1 MGITD
6 ELRGDLITS
15 VFTLMIR
22 VGDIVIVIEVRLDK
36 SKVREEGV
44 QLADRPV
51 QLVRSLSERDNLK
64 FRRRLFYKVPT
75 KLGTVACRTLQPV
88 DTCNPFTDKLMWLSF
103 VLRRVCFKPE

>member
-6 ELRGDLITS
+6 ELRGDPVTS

-22 VGDIVIVIEVRLDK
+22 VGDIVIVIEVQLDK

-44 QLADRPV
+44 QLADRSV
-51 QLVRSLSERDNLK
+51 TVVLSLSERDNLN

-75 KLGTVACRTLQPV
+75 EV
-88 DTCNPFTDKLMWLSF
+88 
-103 VLRRVCFKPE
+103 

>member
-6 ELRGDLITS
+6 ELRGDPITS

-22 VGDIVIVIEVRLDK
+22 VDDIVVVIEVRLDK

-44 QLADRPV
+44 QLADRSV
-51 QLVRSLSERDNLK
+51 TLVLSLSERDNLK

-75 KLGTVACRTLQPV
+75 KV
-88 DTCNPFTDKLMWLSF
+88 
-103 VLRRVCFKPE
+103 

>member
-6 ELRGDLITS
+6 ELRGDAITS

-44 QLADRPV
+44 QLADRSV
-51 QLVRSLSERDNLK
+51 TLVLSLSEGTNLK
-64 FRRRLFYKVPT
+64 FRLQLYYKVST
-75 KLGTVACRTLQPV
+75 EV
-88 DTCNPFTDKLMWLSF
+88 
-103 VLRRVCFKPE
+103 